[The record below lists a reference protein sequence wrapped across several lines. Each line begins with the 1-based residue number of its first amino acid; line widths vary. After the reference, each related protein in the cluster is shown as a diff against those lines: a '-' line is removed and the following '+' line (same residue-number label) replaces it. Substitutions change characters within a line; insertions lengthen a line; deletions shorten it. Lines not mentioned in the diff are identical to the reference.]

1 MIRQRFL
8 LVVLVTLSILVS
20 TKLFWFSSLSSLSS
34 SSPSDYDNVSDVE
47 VKSMESM
54 EQLVSTTATTILA
67 PSNSSH
73 TKTPKV
79 NNNQDDDDNAQMPQ
93 LDASEIVVNS
103 SWVVMSMAMM
113 DSSTADADVA
123 AVDELNN
130 TISLLKDWHFVIVVL
145 SNQKDQNDPSVKKA
159 SSIIRERLFN
169 MTSSSS
175 NSTTRAPN
183 GRVHILDDER
193 QERLGYGIV
202 KHLPSDSYARKN
214 IGYLY
219 AIHRGAKHILDLDVG
234 VNVPQYYYSLL
245 SRNDDQSSAN
255 STNSTTPTASTS
267 WLQKPYYLMLSRVR
281 NDENLSHD
289 MSLALSSTVNPLKFF
304 YGADGHYDAHYPHDI
319 RAFDRKH
326 SQQYL
331 VKMHTSLL
339 SERRISIFQG
349 LVHMTTTTNSNE
361 TEYPQSNEYS
371 IVAPPGTMAAFHS
384 RNSVLWRM
392 RFGRCSSQRF
402 TSPVA
407 RT

>member
-1 MIRQRFL
+1 MHTHVYCLTQKAVFGEVCDSGQQGQITVPELEQSSNLNTFENVAHHYLHQNKLDYLLWRTVPQFSLCSSLVSPQFSRITVHPLSGNHMIRQRFL

-20 TKLFWFSSLSSLSS
+20 TALLWFSSLSSLSS

-47 VKSMESM
+47 VNKSMESM

-79 NNNQDDDDNAQMPQ
+79 NNNQDADDNAQMPQ

-103 SWVVMSMAMM
+103 SWVVMTMAMM

-175 NSTTRAPN
+175 NSTARAPN
-183 GRVHILDDER
+183 RRVHILDDVR
-193 QERLGYGIV
+193 QERLGYGIA

-219 AIHRGAKHILDLDVG
+219 AIHRGAKHIW
-234 VNVPQYYYSLL
+234 
-245 SRNDDQSSAN
+245 
-255 STNSTTPTASTS
+255 T
-267 WLQKPYYLMLSRVR
+267 WMLV
-281 NDENLSHD
+281 
-289 MSLALSSTVNPLKFF
+289 
-304 YGADGHYDAHYPHDI
+304 
-319 RAFDRKH
+319 
-326 SQQYL
+326 
-331 VKMHTSLL
+331 
-339 SERRISIFQG
+339 
-349 LVHMTTTTNSNE
+349 
-361 TEYPQSNEYS
+361 
-371 IVAPPGTMAAFHS
+371 
-384 RNSVLWRM
+384 
-392 RFGRCSSQRF
+392 
-402 TSPVA
+402 
-407 RT
+407 